1 MTPLFAGMPRVSVLL
16 TEPAA
21 VRLDVISFFL
31 LVLALSTAA
40 VRYLWNGLA
49 RDFPRLP
56 RLTWRGAAGLVLV
69 WGAAFTLVLAMI
81 SGARELM
88 TPGAWKPS
96 GPTYALADAP
106 VTEADRRQALD
117 DLKAKLWEYA
127 KAHGGE
133 LPAGGVYP
141 TPHPAGVPYVV
152 RGGKVDPYSRGV
164 LVAVEPDVFGGVRLA
179 LFADGM
185 ARPATAAELE
195 ALAGGKP

>member
-1 MTPLFAGMPRVSVLL
+1 MTPPFAGMPRVSVLL

-31 LVLALSTAA
+31 LVLAASTAA
-40 VRYLWNGLA
+40 VRWMWNGLA

-56 RLTWRGAAGLVLV
+56 RLSWRGAAGLVLV

-106 VTEADRRQALD
+106 VTEADRRQALEG
-117 DLKAKLWEYA
+117 LKATLWDHA

-133 LPAGGVYP
+133 LPTPAVP
-141 TPHPAGVPYVV
+141 CPHPAGVPYVV
-152 RGGKVDPYSRGV
+152 RGGNVDPYSRGV

-179 LFADGM
+179 LFADGLI
-185 ARPATAAELE
+185 RPATAAELE
-195 ALAGGKP
+195 ALAGGQP